1 MPSGHSHLLE
11 VNMKESL
18 TKPDI
23 EYIQKYQDTLSLD
36 DLAKDIGCS
45 SALIAANLNT
55 KVGEK
60 SRVLK
65 DLVAQGRATVMQK
78 NISELMDEAP
88 KTSTKFK
95 QSKDQ
100 AKIFGS

>member
-45 SALIAANLNT
+45 SALIAAN
-55 KVGEK
+55 
-60 SRVLK
+60 
-65 DLVAQGRATVMQK
+65 
-78 NISELMDEAP
+78 
-88 KTSTKFK
+88 
-95 QSKDQ
+95 
-100 AKIFGS
+100 